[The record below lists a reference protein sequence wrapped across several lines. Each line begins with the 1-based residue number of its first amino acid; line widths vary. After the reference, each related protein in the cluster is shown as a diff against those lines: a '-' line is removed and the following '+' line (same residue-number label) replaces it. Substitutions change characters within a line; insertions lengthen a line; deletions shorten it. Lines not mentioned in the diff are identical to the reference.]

1 MAEPERR
8 GKKGTRKGFA
18 IGAGIGVVAIIAA
31 IFALSGLGGRA
42 ADQSD
47 ESEVI
52 RLLNAHIWIASN
64 GNTSVAGF
72 VVQNTGG
79 KAALIDRITIRGQSI
94 PTASWFYNDNPAI
107 TTGYNIHKE
116 LRYDATLDAI
126 DVNGDGD
133 GDRFLQAS
141 GPVALESGRAVFI
154 YLENPAGIKSADSG
168 LAVTINVQS
177 GRASAVQ
184 SISVTNS

>member
-1 MAEPERR
+1 MAEPERKDR
-8 GKKGTRKGFA
+8 KGTRKGFA
-18 IGAGIGVVAIIAA
+18 IGVGIGVVAIIAA
-31 IFALSGLGGRA
+31 IFALSGWTSSN
-42 ADQSD
+42 QTD
-47 ESEVI
+47 ETEVL

-64 GNTSVAGF
+64 GTTSVAGF

-79 KAALIDRITIRGQSI
+79 KAALIDRITIRGQFV
-94 PTASWFYNDNPAI
+94 PTASWFYNDDPAI

-116 LRYDATLDAI
+116 LRYDGTLDAI

-133 GDRFLQAS
+133 EDRFLQAS
-141 GPVALESGRAVFI
+141 GPIDLESGRAVFI
-154 YLENPAGIKSADSG
+154 YLENPASIKTADSG

>member
-1 MAEPERR
+1 MAEPGR
-8 GKKGTRKGFA
+8 KKGTRKGFA

-31 IFALSGLGGRA
+31 IFALSGLGGRS
-42 ADQSD
+42 ADQPD
-47 ESEVI
+47 DSEVL

-64 GNTSVAGF
+64 GTTSVAGF

-79 KAALIDRITIRGQSI
+79 KAALIDRITIKGQSV

-116 LRYDATLDAI
+116 LRYDSTLDAI

-133 GDRFLQAS
+133 EDRFLQATA
-141 GPVALESGRAVFI
+141 PIALESGRAVFI
-154 YLENPAGIKSADSG
+154 YLENPVGIKTADSG

-177 GRASAVQ
+177 GRASTVQ
-184 SISVTNS
+184 SVSVTNS